1 MAAQGTPRAAPNQQD
16 QAPPHSTAGPREQI
30 PNSGLSGTTT
40 FNHHPLPSPEGGHD
54 RCLKLGPTGFILR
67 GSRSVSASFTQFWG
81 GQKAPGTPVYSIS
94 GWLITT
100 RPLSWVHARG
110 ACATPKRFLGP
121 VVTNPNWGDPAG
133 FRGHIL
139 PVWLESSSDGDGVGV
154 HIWGRRG

>member
-1 MAAQGTPRAAPNQQD
+1 MSETGSHRL
-16 QAPPHSTAGPREQI
+16 HSQ
-30 PNSGLSGTTT
+30 GLSQRLSQLHT
-40 FNHHPLPSPEGGHD
+40 
-54 RCLKLGPTGFILR
+54 
-67 GSRSVSASFTQFWG
+67 VWG

-154 HIWGRRG
+154 HTWGRRG